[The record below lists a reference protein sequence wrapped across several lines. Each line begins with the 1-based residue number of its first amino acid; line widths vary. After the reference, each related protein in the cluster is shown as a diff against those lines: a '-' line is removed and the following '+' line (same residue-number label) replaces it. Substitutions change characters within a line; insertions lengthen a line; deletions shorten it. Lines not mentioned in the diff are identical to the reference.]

1 MEGVKTLCLL
11 GTLHLRERIVV
22 VSERARRRD
31 ELLKSC
37 SCMTIIAV
45 MNLPL
50 VSVLV
55 TARDDAAK
63 VGATLDDVLTQD
75 YPVAAVELIVV
86 DDGSQDA
93 TADVLDEYRQIYPGR
108 LRVLRQ
114 PRAGAAAALDRALR
128 EARGSLIAPL
138 AAGDRWPRT
147 RLRAQVALLE
157 RRPEVGLV
165 YSRLLPRDNA
175 HGAPVWLPELEVDP
189 PRGRPVGRLLRREVV
204 APSSMLLR
212 AALLDR
218 VTPIPSEIPR
228 AGWWLT
234 VRAAKAGE
242 IEWLPEAPDGTELVT
257 HAGDRIARL
266 REQLVFQ
273 RWFMRRTTSEST
285 FLDELGD
292 VWHAFATGARKLQS
306 AADDPFAELFVVS
319 DADRAD
325 ARRLLADAREALGR
339 GDSRPGLALAARA
352 AATDPFC
359 DAARTLLAEAL
370 ARRPRRSPSDPLLG
384 ARGFVTLA
392 FADELLAD
400 CSLLQAYTRHFD
412 GHADATLAIDASGLT
427 PAAAELQLSRLV
439 HEQGLDGAEGAHLLA
454 VVGPIDAAVRER
466 LPFSVDALL
475 TASPRPAPAAPA
487 FAARETAALRA
498 FAARRS
504 AA

>member
-1 MEGVKTLCLL
+1 M
-11 GTLHLRERIVV
+11 
-22 VSERARRRD
+22 S
-31 ELLKSC
+31 
-37 SCMTIIAV
+37 
-45 MNLPL
+45 LPL

-55 TARDDAAK
+55 TVHDDASR

-75 YPVAAVELIVV
+75 YPQEAIELIVV

-114 PRAGAAAALDRALR
+114 PRGGASAALDRALR
-128 EARGSLIAPL
+128 EARGELLAPL
-138 AAGDRWPRT
+138 AAGDRWPHGRV
-147 RLRAQVALLE
+147 RAQVALLE

-165 YSRLLPRDNA
+165 YSRMLPRDNA
-175 HGAPVWLPELEVDP
+175 HGTPVWLPELEVDP
-189 PRGRPVGRLLRREVV
+189 PRGRPVGRLLREEIV
-204 APSSMLLR
+204 APSSLLLR
-212 AALLDR
+212 ATLLDR
-218 VTPIPSEIPR
+218 LTPIPSEIPR

-242 IEWLPEAPDGTELVT
+242 IEWLPETPDGVVETLP
-257 HAGDRIARL
+257 HPGDRVTRL
-266 REQLVFQ
+266 REQLLFQ
-273 RWFMRRTTSEST
+273 RWFLRRTTSESM
-285 FLDELGD
+285 FLDELGEI
-292 VWHAFATGARKLQS
+292 WRAFAAGARKLLS
-306 AADDPFAELFVVS
+306 AADDPFAELIPVS

-325 ARRLLADAREALGR
+325 ARRLLADAREALSR

-370 ARRPRRSPSDPLLG
+370 ARRPRRSPSDPLAG
-384 ARGFVTLA
+384 ARRFVTLA

-400 CSLLQAYTRHFD
+400 CSLLQAYVRSFD

-427 PAAAELQLSRLV
+427 PAAAELKLSRLV
-439 HEQGLDGAEGAHLLA
+439 HEHGLDGAEGAHLIA
-454 VVGPIDAAVRER
+454 VLGPIDAAVRER
-466 LPFSVDALL
+466 LPFGVDALL
-475 TASPRPAPAAPA
+475 TATPRPAPAAPS